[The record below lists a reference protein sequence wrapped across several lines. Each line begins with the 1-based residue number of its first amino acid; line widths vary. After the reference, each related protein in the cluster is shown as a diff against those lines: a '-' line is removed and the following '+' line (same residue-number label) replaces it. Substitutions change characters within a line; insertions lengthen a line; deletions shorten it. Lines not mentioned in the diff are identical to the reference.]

1 MVKTET
7 LEPFFEITITNK
19 YPGRA
24 SNDIDLTRLDRLT
37 DEQYVSLYTEI

>member
-7 LEPFFEITITNK
+7 LEAFFEIIITNK

-24 SNDIDLTRLDRLT
+24 SNDIDLTRSDQLT
-37 DEQYVSLYTEI
+37 DEQYISLYTEI